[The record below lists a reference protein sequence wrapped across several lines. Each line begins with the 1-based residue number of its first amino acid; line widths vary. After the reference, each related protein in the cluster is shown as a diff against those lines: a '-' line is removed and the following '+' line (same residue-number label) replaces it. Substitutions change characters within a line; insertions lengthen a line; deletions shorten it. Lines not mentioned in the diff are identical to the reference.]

1 MEPEEAVGTVLRL
14 LRKQR
19 GLSQETLALDAGV
32 ERNYVSLIELG
43 KNSPSIRILFKL
55 CKALDISPSAFLAGV
70 EAHMQESQKKKRQTK
85 KTDRQQA

>member
-1 MEPEEAVGTVLRL
+1 MEPEEALGAVLRL

-32 ERNYVSLIELG
+32 ERNYISLIELG

-55 CKALDISPSAFLAGV
+55 SKALDISPSALLAGV
-70 EAHMQESQKKKRQTK
+70 EAHMQESQKKKRQAK
-85 KTDRQQA
+85 KTDR

>member
-55 CKALDISPSAFLAGV
+55 CKALDTSPSAFLAGV
-70 EAHMQESQKKKRQTK
+70 EAHMQESQKKKRQAK
-85 KTDRQQA
+85 KTDR

>member
-1 MEPEEAVGTVLRL
+1 MEPEEALGAVMRT

-32 ERNYVSLIELG
+32 ERNYISLIELG

-55 CKALDISPSAFLAGV
+55 SKALDISPSVLLAGV
-70 EAHMQESQKKKRQTK
+70 EAHMQERQKKKRQSK
-85 KTDRQQA
+85 KTDR